1 MVDFY
6 SPAPGETAPP
16 VPEGPTLCK
25 ADDMRVVHNMF
36 LFVFGEAPGLIR
48 STADWDARRAELVGA
63 WLADMQSALHAHHT
77 HEDETLWGRLEER
90 APGCALHV
98 GQMRAQHAK
107 VAELLH
113 TIEPRLAE
121 WRRDGDPRTRDGL
134 ATAYDGLLDL
144 LKLHLR
150 REVVEVMPVAAK
162 VITGEEWDAMAKA
175 SQGDIPFTRQLAL
188 LGYFIAGSPR
198 ELVAPMVAEM
208 PMPLKLLYKLL
219 GKRRFER
226 QWRELFPGRPVPAT
240 M

>member
-1 MVDFY
+1 MVDVY

-25 ADDMRVVHNMF
+25 SEDMRVVHNMF

-48 STADWDARRAELVGA
+48 STPDWDTKRAELVGA
-63 WLADMQSALHAHHT
+63 WLADMQSVLHAHHT

-98 GQMRAQHAK
+98 GQMRAQHK
-107 VAELLH
+107 QVADLLG
-113 TIEPRLAE
+113 TIEPRLAS
-121 WRRDGDPRTRDGL
+121 WRRDGDPETRDGL
-134 ATAYDGLLDL
+134 ATAYDELLDL

-162 VITGEEWDAMAKA
+162 VITGEEWDAMARS
-175 SQGDIPFTRQLAL
+175 SQGEIAFTKQLAL
-188 LGYFIAGSPR
+188 LGYFIAASPR
-198 ELVAPMVAEM
+198 EHVDPMVAEM

-219 GKRRFER
+219 DKRRFER
-226 QWRELFPGRPVPAT
+226 QWRELFPDRAVPAT
-240 M
+240 I